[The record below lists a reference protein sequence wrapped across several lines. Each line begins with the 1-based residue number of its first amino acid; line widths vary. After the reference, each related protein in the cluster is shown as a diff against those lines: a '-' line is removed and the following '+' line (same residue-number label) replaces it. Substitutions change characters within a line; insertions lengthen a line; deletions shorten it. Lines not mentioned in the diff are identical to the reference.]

1 MKFINTLSSMLLATF
16 LLENA
21 YAGIDQETHVEVN
34 IYNQTQDLSLRCYGE
49 PIRQGDVGNMYDN
62 MDYVNIGN
70 NDIDRGRLIADSSP
84 AHHYN
89 IDAET
94 IYADFV
100 DYANTYNVSWAVCYV
115 YPSVHLSCMDTNYQ
129 SVPVD
134 ITDKTSANAY
144 AYSTGYIGGPDPWI
158 FFAPA
163 TDYDDMPQVER
174 YDSPIAVIEIG
185 MTPMSDV
192 FYNTT
197 PLYNVGSPYASV
209 NEDGS
214 ASYHYD
220 NMGKFDSCEA
230 EGYQTDSTKAISFD
244 ASRLQFSIVYQPIA
258 TGSYND
264 KFSLTLTDNSG
275 V

>member
-192 FYNTT
+192 FIT
-197 PLYNVGSPYASV
+197 PRRFITLVHLMRV
-209 NEDGS
+209 
-214 ASYHYD
+214 
-220 NMGKFDSCEA
+220 
-230 EGYQTDSTKAISFD
+230 STKMAAQVITMIIWGNLTAVRPKDIKQIVPKLFLLMPVACSFRLSINQSQQAAITINFH
-244 ASRLQFSIVYQPIA
+244 SR
-258 TGSYND
+258 
-264 KFSLTLTDNSG
+264 
-275 V
+275 